1 VQVKEDA
8 TLSTMTR
15 ICDNAKAITMVSVLY
30 YHFYFLSRK
39 PGISS
44 TGNTL
49 LWAATMIAGVKK
61 EPSETL
67 FDLTASMW
75 TFFFAFGTIDGIQD
89 GPGRVLDFFSG
100 RTSAT
105 FIIVVLY
112 KLTRGLLL
120 LLNYAGYLTDGDST
134 MPPIAEWFIYL
145 VLYYRAFVRL
155 MQLFRL
161 PKWLQV
167 TIAAAFAGKGFFVSS
182 SQFDVTLPDYMWP
195 LGLMLGWPA
204 GITPCFIC
212 SQAEAMLLEEPCF
225 YNTGVSGLCLHGY
238 GSPVQIWD
246 AKYDYFALAHVLA
259 YYWGEAALG
268 WMLSQQQKVL
278 IYLKSKPVRHCS
290 EYRVRVAT
298 TICSLFAAYGVYL
311 LIANKEC
318 STSMQFA
325 CTSIQ
330 WTIVLAVTFLIF
342 LASVALPGHAKRMGA
357 STLGLYICH
366 RYCAFLMF
374 GWLEDIVDLIGTKFG
389 TEHVSTTAIQ
399 LLLLM
404 GWPVLLSYTCGPAL
418 QSLVIT
424 PVTYIRES
432 LNGIC

>member
-1 VQVKEDA
+1 
-8 TLSTMTR
+8 
-15 ICDNAKAITMVSVLY
+15 
-30 YHFYFLSRK
+30 
-39 PGISS
+39 
-44 TGNTL
+44 
-49 LWAATMIAGVKK
+49 MI
-61 EPSETL
+61 
-67 FDLTASMW
+67 
-75 TFFFAFGTIDGIQD
+75 
-89 GPGRVLDFFSG
+89 
-100 RTSAT
+100 
-105 FIIVVLY
+105 
-112 KLTRGLLL
+112 
-120 LLNYAGYLTDGDST
+120 
-134 MPPIAEWFIYL
+134 
-145 VLYYRAFVRL
+145 YYRAFVRL

-167 TIAAAFAGKGFFVSS
+167 TIAVALAGKNVFVLSAEHA
-182 SQFDVTLPDYMWP
+182 TLPDYMWP

-225 YNTGVSGLCLHGY
+225 YNTGVSGLCLQEY
-238 GSPVQIWD
+238 SSPITTW
-246 AKYDYFALAHVLA
+246 APKYDYFALAHVLA

-311 LIANKEC
+311 LIADKDC
-318 STSMQFA
+318 STSIEFA
-325 CTSIQ
+325 CASIQ
-330 WTIVLAVTFLIF
+330 WTLVLAVTFLIF

-357 STLGLYICH
+357 TTLGLYICH
-366 RYCAFLMF
+366 RYCSFLMF

-404 GWPVLLSYTCGPAL
+404 GWPVLLLYTCGPAFH
-418 QSLVIT
+418 SLVIT

>member
-1 VQVKEDA
+1 
-8 TLSTMTR
+8 
-15 ICDNAKAITMVSVLY
+15 
-30 YHFYFLSRK
+30 
-39 PGISS
+39 
-44 TGNTL
+44 
-49 LWAATMIAGVKK
+49 
-61 EPSETL
+61 
-67 FDLTASMW
+67 
-75 TFFFAFGTIDGIQD
+75 
-89 GPGRVLDFFSG
+89 
-100 RTSAT
+100 
-105 FIIVVLY
+105 
-112 KLTRGLLL
+112 
-120 LLNYAGYLTDGDST
+120 
-134 MPPIAEWFIYL
+134 
-145 VLYYRAFVRL
+145 VRL
-155 MQLFRL
+155 GQLVRL
-161 PKWLQV
+161 PNWLQV
-167 TIAAAFAGKGFFVSS
+167 TIAAAFAGKGFFGASASRFGVS
-182 SQFDVTLPDYMWP
+182 LPDYMRP
-195 LGLMLGWPA
+195 LGLMLSSSA
-204 GITPCFIC
+204 GITPCSIC
-212 SQAEAMLLEEPCF
+212 TLTEAMHPTCF
-225 YNTGVSGLCLHGY
+225 SNTSVSGLCLQEY
-238 GSPVQIWD
+238 SSPITTW
-246 AKYDYFALAHVLA
+246 APKYDYFALAHVLA

-357 STLGLYICH
+357 TTLGLYICH
-366 RYCAFLMF
+366 RYCSFLMF

-404 GWPVLLSYTCGPAL
+404 GWPVLLLYTCGPAFH
-418 QSLVIT
+418 SLVIT